1 MFQYIN
7 SISLEDVMVECKIGA
22 SGPIRFLIDSGADVN
37 VIGGRDWEQIKS
49 DESDIKMIDH
59 QQGRKLRSYATET
72 PLSIHC
78 AFRARVDVVHAA
90 KPSVTADFIVV
101 KEGRQSLLG
110 RTTAGEMKLLQI
122 GFEVNRCSAEKRVQH
137 FPKMP
142 GVKVKSSVDK
152 TIPPERN
159 AYYNVPAAYREAA
172 RLRLQEM
179 EDLGIIERVVS
190 APEWI
195 SGMSAVPK
203 GNSDFRLV
211 VNMRGPNRAIKR
223 EYFRLPLMDEIRVK
237 LHGSKFFSKLDLTN
251 AYYHLELSKES
262 RDLTTFL
269 TENGMFR
276 FTRLMFGVN
285 AAPEI
290 FQREMCRLLEEIPN
304 VIIYIDDVLIY
315 ADSLEELRETTAK
328 VMRILRNN
336 NLTLNTTKCELDK
349 TRIKFLGH
357 ELDAD
362 GFHVDEAKIKDVRQ
376 FRPPKTVSELR
387 SFLGLASFLSPHLEN
402 YADLTSPLWA
412 VANKNT
418 WKWEA
423 EQAAAFE
430 LTKERIVQCT
440 VTLGY
445 FSDEDKTILYTD
457 ASPNALGAVLV
468 QESAGKPPPA

>member
-110 RTTAGEMKLLQI
+110 RTTAGEMKLLQV

-142 GVKVKSSVDK
+142 GVKVKFSVDK
-152 TIPPERN
+152 TVPPERN

-336 NLTLNTTKCELDK
+336 NLTLTTTKCELDK
-349 TRIKFLGH
+349 TR
-357 ELDAD
+357 
-362 GFHVDEAKIKDVRQ
+362 V
-376 FRPPKTVSELR
+376 
-387 SFLGLASFLSPHLEN
+387 
-402 YADLTSPLWA
+402 
-412 VANKNT
+412 
-418 WKWEA
+418 
-423 EQAAAFE
+423 
-430 LTKERIVQCT
+430 
-440 VTLGY
+440 
-445 FSDEDKTILYTD
+445 
-457 ASPNALGAVLV
+457 LGARTRR
-468 QESAGKPPPA
+468 